1 MWTWVVRAR
10 IDVVEFSETDQLRL
24 AGAAADLPLG
34 SEPHPALDRDIFLG
48 GDKEKHHPPLD
59 GARYLGVGKG
69 RRCAEHRVELGVVAA
84 GVRNSASRGIG
95 LRVGWAEDS
104 VKLADYGDCRAISVP
119 DFGPQA
125 GDGESL
131 PDGVA

>member
-1 MWTWVVRAR
+1 MCIVNAFHR
-10 IDVVEFSETDQLRL
+10 IRRMSLFR
-24 AGAAADLPLG
+24 P
-34 SEPHPALDRDIFLG
+34 DRKQIC
-48 GDKEKHHPPLD
+48 
-59 GARYLGVGKG
+59 

-95 LRVGWAEDS
+95 LRVGWSEDS